1 MNWGSELRALYDVS
15 ALLALFDEEHRKHDP
30 VFSWFTA
37 NAGEGWASCPL
48 AQNGFLRII
57 SQPSYLRPRSLI
69 EAYERLLDATSDIN
83 HQFIADDISLLDNT
97 LVRFRDLGG
106 PGQLTDVYLLAL
118 AVAHNM
124 RLVTLDKRV
133 LLTPVVGA
141 TEDHLVV
148 I

>member
-1 MNWGSELRALYDVS
+1 MRALYDVS
-15 ALLALFDEEHRKHDP
+15 ALLSLLDEEHRKHNS

-48 AQNGFLRII
+48 AQNGFLRVI
-57 SQPSYLRPRSLI
+57 SQPSYSRTRSLT
-69 EAYERLLDATSDIN
+69 EAHERLLDAASDIN

-97 LVRFRDLGG
+97 LVRFPDVAG

-118 AVAHNM
+118 AVAHDM
-124 RLVTLDKRV
+124 RLVTLDTRIPLSAV
-133 LLTPVVGA
+133 RGA
-141 TEDHLVV
+141 TERHLVV

>member
-97 LVRFRDLGG
+97 LVRFRDLAG

>member
-1 MNWGSELRALYDVS
+1 MRALYDVS
-15 ALLALFDEEHRKHDP
+15 ALLALFDEQHRKHDP

-37 NAGEGWASCPL
+37 NAGEVWASCPL
-48 AQNGFLRII
+48 AQNGFLRVI

-69 EAYERLLDATSDIN
+69 EAYERLLDATSDVN
-83 HQFIADDISLLDNT
+83 HQFIADDISLLDDT
-97 LVRFRDLGG
+97 LVRFSDVAG

-118 AVAHNM
+118 AVAHDM
-124 RLVTLDKRV
+124 RLVTLDKRI
-133 LLTPVVGA
+133 LLPPVVGA

>member
-15 ALLALFDEEHRKHDP
+15 ALLALFDEQHRKHDP

-48 AQNGFLRII
+48 AQNGFLRVI

-83 HQFIADDISLLDNT
+83 HQFIADDISLLDDT
-97 LVRFRDLGG
+97 LVRFPDVAG

-118 AVAHNM
+118 AVVHGA
-124 RLVTLDKRV
+124 RLVTLDTHIPLEAVR
-133 LLTPVVGA
+133 GA
-141 TEDHLVV
+141 AAENLVV
-148 I
+148 L